1 MTQDKKKNGETR
13 RQTKKK
19 WGDEM
24 HDKKIMGRRDT
35 KQKRG
40 DKTQDE

>member
-1 MTQDKKKNGETR
+1 MGRPDV
-13 RQTKKK
+13 RQKK

>member
-1 MTQDKKKNGETR
+1 MTQDKKKWGD
-13 RQTKKK
+13 QTSDKKK